1 MVYTFVYHADV
12 KKHDLKEIDERNK
25 AIIRKAIEERLAV
38 QPEKFAKPLQR
49 SLKGYWRLRVGEYR
63 IVFKIKDDTVLILG
77 IIHRKKI
84 YQQIFKRVHDRKAP
98 S

>member
-1 MVYTFVYHADV
+1 MAYTFVYHTDV
-12 KKHDLKEIDERNK
+12 KKSDLKEIDERNK
-25 AIIRKAIEERLAV
+25 AIEERLAI

-63 IVFKIKDDTVLILG
+63 IVFKIKGYTILILG

-84 YQQIFKRVHDRKAP
+84 YQQILKRVHDR
-98 S
+98 

>member
-1 MVYTFVYHADV
+1 MAYTFVYHADV

-25 AIIRKAIEERLAV
+25 AIEERLAI

-63 IVFKIKDDTVLILG
+63 LVFKIKGDTVLILS
-77 IIHRKKI
+77 IIHLKKDLSADS
-84 YQQIFKRVHDRKAP
+84 KKG

>member
-1 MVYTFVYHADV
+1 MAYSLVYHADV
-12 KKHDLKEIDERNK
+12 KKSDLKEIDERNK
-25 AIIRKAIEERLAV
+25 AIIKKAIEERLAF

-63 IVFKIKDDTVLILG
+63 IVFKVKGDTVLVLG

-84 YQQIFKRVHDRKAP
+84 YQQILKRVRDKKAP

>member
-1 MVYTFVYHADV
+1 MAYTFSYHADV
-12 KKHDLKEIDERNK
+12 KKSDLKEIDERNK
-25 AIIRKAIEERLAV
+25 AIIRKAIEDRLAI

-63 IVFKIKDDTVLILG
+63 IVFKIKGDTILILG

-84 YQQIFKRVHDRKAP
+84 YQQILKRVHDR
-98 S
+98 

>member
-1 MVYTFVYHADV
+1 MAYTFVYHADV

-25 AIIRKAIEERLAV
+25 AIEERLAI

-63 IVFKIKDDTVLILG
+63 IVFKIKGDTILILG

-84 YQQIFKRVHDRKAP
+84 YQQILKRVHDR
-98 S
+98 

>member
-1 MVYTFVYHADV
+1 MAYTLEYHTDV

-25 AIIRKAIEERLAV
+25 ASIRKAIEERPAI

-63 IVFKIKDDTVLILG
+63 NVFKIKGDTILIFG
-77 IIHRKKI
+77 GHKRKKI
-84 YQQIFKRVHDRKAP
+84 YQQLRKGL
-98 S
+98 

>member
-1 MVYTFVYHADV
+1 MAYSLVYHADV
-12 KKHDLKEIDERNK
+12 KKSDLKEIDERNK
-25 AIIRKAIEERLAV
+25 AIIKRAIEERLTL

-63 IVFKIKDDTVLILG
+63 IVFKVKGDTVLVLG

-84 YQQIFKRVHDRKAP
+84 YQQILKRVRDKKAP